1 MAKKLAYGQGMDAV
15 AKQTIAGDG
24 TVIGWRVTGKGPAL
38 LLVHSTAA
46 DARQWDRLA
55 SLLTPSFTVIAM
67 DRRGRGLS
75 GPFQPCHSLEA
86 EYGDIAAVATSLGGP
101 VHLFGHSSG
110 AQYALHAAGHI
121 PNLAT
126 LMLYEPPEPRVLPD
140 RMIEPLARL
149 EASADRLGLLR
160 LFFVE
165 VVGNGEDD
173 FASLQQR
180 PIWPLMLDNALTL
193 PAELRAG
200 RDYRFDP
207 SEHAGL
213 TVPVLLLVGGL
224 SDPELGAFVHRIADA
239 LPSPEVVTLPGQ
251 GHGAMFSAPELL
263 ASEIRRFVGT
273 VTSEPR
279 PR

>member
-1 MAKKLAYGQGMDAV
+1 MDAV
-15 AKQTIAGDG
+15 TKRTIAGDG
-24 TVIGWRVTGKGPAL
+24 TVIGCRVNGKGPAL

-46 DARQWDRLA
+46 DARQWARLA
-55 SLLTPSFTVIAM
+55 PLLAPSFTVIAM

-75 GPFQPCHSLEA
+75 GPFQPSHSLDV
-86 EYGDIAAVATSLGGP
+86 EYGDIAAVATSIGGP

-121 PNLAT
+121 PNLAS

-180 PIWPLMLDNALTL
+180 PIWSLMLDNALTL
-193 PAELRAG
+193 PDELRAG
-200 RDYRFDP
+200 REYRFDP

-213 TVPVLLLVGGL
+213 SIPVLLLVGGF
-224 SDPELGAFVHRIADA
+224 SGPELVATVQRIADA
-239 LPSPEVVTLPGQ
+239 VPSSKVVTLPGQ

-263 ASEIRRFVGT
+263 ASEIRRFADSA
-273 VTSEPR
+273 TSEPR
-279 PR
+279 SR